1 MKGKVR
7 FLFSV
12 FGLALM
18 LAPTTCYAADDNSLT
33 SLFRAEA
40 FSGSMEVISK
50 LNWTGWLLNGIISV
64 FCLVGLFLTVF
75 RIITSLMYLSG
86 RNVFDKI
93 HEIKSANQGEF
104 FGLKSLFSNTIHGN
118 GDTGSGID
126 TFIYFFLGLLPDVK
140 MYSDFADGKE
150 AKGVSAD
157 TTITEYVLKISLPT
171 IMTVFFL
178 SIGFSGVLWQMF
190 GTVVDGLSVA
200 AEKIADTNLETCV
213 RRLLNTDAYY
223 QFSFGDDGTKWGA
236 LQDNTANR
244 MYSELI
250 KHSKEDPTGEMSLVL
265 GKVVAGYFN
274 DGKALSRKN
283 IARLAGVEGGEK
295 DESEA
300 RNVKIHVR
308 LNSQKEKM
316 SPKDVLIP
324 VDDIVSKTA
333 NECKY
338 VYDGNSKLYLH
349 VTISRK
355 NSAINGNYYSVNTS
369 EKHNPNEEGTGV
381 YDENAV
387 QVK

>member
-7 FLFSV
+7 SLFSV

-64 FCLVGLFLTVF
+64 FCLAGLFLTVF
-75 RIITSLMYLSG
+75 RVITSLMYLSG

-104 FGLKSLFSNTIHGN
+104 FGLKSLFTNTIHGS

-150 AKGVSAD
+150 AKGVGAD

-178 SIGFSGVLWQMF
+178 SLGFSGVLWQMF
-190 GTVVDGLSVA
+190 GTVVDGMSVA
-200 AEKIADTNLETCV
+200 AEKVADTNLESCV
-213 RRLLNTDAYY
+213 RRLLNTDSYY
-223 QFSFGDDGTKWGA
+223 QFSFSDDGTKWGA

-250 KHSKEDPTGEMSLVL
+250 KHSKDDPTGEMSLVL
-265 GKVVAGYFN
+265 GKVVASYFN
-274 DGKALSRKN
+274 EGQALSRER
-283 IARLAGVEGGEK
+283 IAEMAGVKGGEK

-300 RNVKIHVR
+300 KNISLRVR
-308 LNSQKEKM
+308 LNSQSKPM
-316 SPKDVLIP
+316 SSKDVMIP
-324 VDDIVSKTA
+324 VDDIVNKTA
-333 NECKY
+333 SECKY
-338 VYDGNSKLYLH
+338 VYDGGSKLYLH
-349 VTISRK
+349 VTVSRRK
-355 NSAINGNYYSVNTS
+355 SAINGNYYSVNTS
-369 EKHNPNEEGTGV
+369 EKADNSNKGTGV

-387 QVK
+387 PVK